1 MKAWF
6 IERGAESS
14 TWRGLTLLASAL
26 GVGISPELSDG
37 VIATGLAVS
46 GLIGALSR
54 G

>member
-1 MKAWF
+1 MKWF
-6 IERGAESS
+6 IERGGESS

-26 GVGISPELSDG
+26 GVAVSPEISDG
-37 VIATGLAVS
+37 IIACGLAIS